1 MALPTREQ
9 VLSALDRVADP
20 VSGKSVTAA
29 GMIQGLV
36 LKAGNVGF
44 SIEVPPARGPQS
56 EPLRKACEEAVLAL
70 PGITSVTAVLTA
82 HRDAPPPPRAQ
93 AHDHAHDHAH
103 GHAHGPA
110 RGAPQAPRMAG
121 IPGVAAIIAVASGKG
136 GVGKSTVAANLA
148 LALARLGM

>member
-9 VLSALDRVADP
+9 VLGALDRVADP

-36 LKAGNVGF
+36 LKGGNVGF

-56 EPLRKACEEAVLAL
+56 EPLRKACEDAILAL

-82 HRDAPPPPRAQ
+82 HRDAPSAPRAQ
-93 AHDHAHDHAH
+93 AHDHAH

-121 IPGVAAIIAVASGKG
+121 IPGIASIIAVASGKG